1 MVHRLAQMFR
11 TQGKIDSRLM
21 AIVAGVV
28 ILAILIVGA
37 FIWLSDETP
46 EAEPVPMP
54 VPETGPALETVEPAD
69 SEQERGDTARTIID
83 SLRQASAGP
92 DYAEALARA
101 REFQADERL
110 ADAQLLYFF
119 AARGGH
125 APAAFELAS
134 LYDPNHHPGDDSLL
148 QDPDPF
154 QAYKWYQQA
163 LEAGHEQ
170 AAQRLEELRAWT
182 EQASEAGNA
191 EARRLLLQ
199 WE

>member
-1 MVHRLAQMFR
+1 MAHRMNRTFR
-11 TQGKIDSRLM
+11 IQGEIDSRLM
-21 AIVAGVV
+21 GIVAGVV
-28 ILAILIVGA
+28 ILAIVIIGA
-37 FIWLSDETP
+37 VVWLSGERP
-46 EAEPVPMP
+46 EAEPVP
-54 VPETGPALETVEPAD
+54 VPETGPALETVEPAE
-69 SEQERGDTARTIID
+69 SEQERGDTARSIIE
-83 SLRQASAGP
+83 SLRQASASP
-92 DYAEALARA
+92 DYAVALARA
-101 REFQADERL
+101 REFQADGRL

-125 APAAFELAS
+125 APAAFELAT

-163 LEAGHEQ
+163 QEAGHEN

-182 EQASEAGNA
+182 EQASEAGNV